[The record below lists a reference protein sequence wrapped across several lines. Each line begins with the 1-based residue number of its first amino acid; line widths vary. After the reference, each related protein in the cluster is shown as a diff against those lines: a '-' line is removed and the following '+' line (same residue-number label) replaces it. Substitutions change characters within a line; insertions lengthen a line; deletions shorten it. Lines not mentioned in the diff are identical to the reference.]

1 MLKRKSDGV
10 RAFNMVDTRDRGYGG
25 GKIEFGALE
34 ESEYQMEF
42 SVFGDCVFLYVFH
55 IFTLFISLMIKCLML
70 SS

>member
-1 MLKRKSDGV
+1 MR
-10 RAFNMVDTRDRGYGG
+10 YGG

-55 IFTLFISLMIKCLML
+55 IFTLFQILWYVIPILPYIYIFTTYIRL
-70 SS
+70 